1 MSTGEFDGT
10 KDEPGRWQFAP
21 PQKPD
26 VTPSNTPY
34 VSPARHPDAG
44 IVSAST
50 PEFCKYEGFTLRG
63 LLANFWKIP
72 ESRIEFRAAFD
83 EEARFDTVLVPPDP
97 ERVDME
103 TLMRDG
109 ITTHFGLDVSF
120 EDQPMDVLVL
130 SAPDGIAGMGPP
142 GGGGLS
148 SFYASFE
155 LDEASMPALD
165 QMRDELARRLQAPMG
180 GAMLPGSPSE
190 LSLGGT
196 ATVDSI
202 RDMLEHMQDRLVID
216 ETGADGSFNIDIR
229 VDGGLDALVAALR
242 ERGIETTPSRRD
254 VRMLVVRWR

>member
-1 MSTGEFDGT
+1 MSTAGEWDG
-10 KDEPGRWQFAP
+10 
-21 PQKPD
+21 KPD
-26 VTPSNTPY
+26 VVPSNLPY
-34 VSPARHPDAG
+34 VSRASRPEAG
-44 IVSAST
+44 IVSVGT
-50 PEFCKYEGFTLRG
+50 PEFCKYEGLR
-63 LLANFWKIP
+63 LRDLMATCWNVPI
-72 ESRIEFRAAFD
+72 SRVAFVGAFD
-83 EEARFDTVLVPPDP
+83 EDARFDVVLMPPEP
-97 ERVDME
+97 ANVDLE
-103 TLMRDG
+103 ALMRDG
-109 ITTHFGLDVSF
+109 ITTHFGFDVSF